1 MDMLEVLLR
10 DSPATGSQSLAAL
23 LEQVARSVHG
33 LCFHDGLHPVQ
44 WSALRFFARAPSRD
58 RTVSGLA
65 LHLGVTQ
72 PPASR
77 TVSALVARGALTA
90 EVDAND
96 RRSKRVSLTRA
107 GEALLLHDPIQR
119 VGQVIQTL
127 DPVQLAALGSILDV
141 LQARLVLELR
151 GGRTPIGQSETS

>member
-1 MDMLEVLLR
+1 MLEVLVR
-10 DSPATGSQSLAAL
+10 DSPGMGSKPLATLM
-23 LEQVARSVHG
+23 EQVSRSVHG

-44 WSALRFFARAPSRD
+44 WSALRFFALAPMRD

-77 TVSALVARGALTA
+77 TVSALIARGALLA

-96 RRSKRVSLTRA
+96 RRSKRVSLTVV
-107 GEALLLHDPIQR
+107 GQALLINDPIQR
-119 VGQVIQTL
+119 VAEVIETL
-127 DPVQLAALGSILDV
+127 DPVQVAALSSILDV
-141 LQARLVLELR
+141 LQARLLLALR
-151 GGRTPIGQSETS
+151 GGRAPIGMMDIT

>member
-1 MDMLEVLLR
+1 MLEVLLR
-10 DSPATGSQSLAAL
+10 DSPATGAQPLATL

-44 WSALRFFARAPSRD
+44 WSALRFFARAPMRE

-77 TVSALVARGALTA
+77 TVSALVARGALVA

-96 RRSKRVSLTRA
+96 RRSKRVSLTHA
-107 GEALLLHDPIQR
+107 GEALLLNDPIRR
-119 VGQVIQTL
+119 VGQVIETL

-141 LQARLVLELR
+141 LQARLVGELR
-151 GGRTPIGQSETS
+151 GGRTPIGLLETE